1 MSRCVTGT
9 GSRCGRA
16 TRGGRGSFLD
26 FVRKQDKATTAVA
39 SIEDAAEYG
48 ERADVLV
55 RDLLGR
61 VMRQRR
67 TIAVA
72 LDYVRALSRETRANC
87 WELAQSAGH
96 EGPHRMQA
104 LLSRHKWSWEELR
117 GLLPGLAQEVL
128 RDDPGDLIGP
138 GLAFDET
145 ADLRKGR
152 STACVSPQHAGV
164 TGKVENCVTWVFA
177 ALVTALGQAW
187 ADFDVYMPDC
197 WATDPQRRKKAGI
210 PEKLTFATKPE
221 LAIAQVKRLMAAGLR
236 VTWAAADEV
245 YGRSREF
252 RAALRA
258 LSLAYVVIIPCD
270 YRVTLAKDTVIRADQ
285 AIPGAIFERRSC
297 GNGTKGPRYGDW
309 ALTGTAD
316 PREFLLIRRFP
327 DRDKNQHAFY
337 LCWAPEGRPA
347 TMTYFITIAGRRW
360 PVEITFKTGKDALGW
375 DQCQARTWD
384 AICRHTA
391 LTALA
396 QLRTAAV
403 QAALAGRAG
412 ILPAAPAASQDTP
425 STDLA
430 TVDAAELQVYTGAA
444 PLPARGGQPCPPGI
458 PPIALSAAETARIER
473 AARDWKAGLLSL
485 GRLAFHLR
493 WSAWRRR
500 HQARARWHHYSTRLA
515 ALAT

>member
-1 MSRCVTGT
+1 M
-9 GSRCGRA
+9 
-16 TRGGRGSFLD
+16 
-26 FVRKQDKATTAVA
+26 
-39 SIEDAAEYG
+39 
-48 ERADVLV
+48 
-55 RDLLGR
+55 
-61 VMRQRR
+61 
-67 TIAVA
+67 
-72 LDYVRALSRETRANC
+72 
-87 WELAQSAGH
+87 
-96 EGPHRMQA
+96 
-104 LLSRHKWSWEELR
+104 
-117 GLLPGLAQEVL
+117 
-128 RDDPGDLIGP
+128 
-138 GLAFDET
+138 
-145 ADLRKGR
+145 
-152 STACVSPQHAGV
+152 
-164 TGKVENCVTWVFA
+164 FA

-197 WATDPQRRKKAGI
+197 RATDPRRRAKAGI

-221 LAIAQVKRLMAAGLR
+221 LAIAQARRLMAAGLR

-245 YGRSREF
+245 YGRCGEF

-270 YRVTLAKDTVIRADQ
+270 YRVTLAKDKVIRADQ

-309 ALTGTAD
+309 ALIGTAD

-384 AICRHTA
+384 ALCRHTA

-396 QLRTAAV
+396 QLRTAAI
-403 QAALAGRAG
+403 QAALAGADV
-412 ILPAAPAASQDTP
+412 LPAAPPAARNAPAAVSEPAVSEPAASAA
-425 STDLA
+425 DL
-430 TVDAAELQVYTGAA
+430 LFYTGTA

-458 PPIALSAAETARIER
+458 PPIGLSAAETARIER
-473 AARDWKAGLLSL
+473 LARDWKAGLISL
-485 GRLAFHLR
+485 ARLAFCLR

-500 HQARARWHHYSTRLA
+500 HQARARWHHYATRLA